1 MAAVTICSNFGDQE
15 NKICHCFHFIPLCLP
30 WSDGTRCPN
39 LNFFFKCWISSQ
51 LEFHVV
57 TISNLLSATHAGLRD
72 FFLMFGIFNQK
83 VRLMGPSAFLDLY
96 TKYLEFL
103 LFPII
108 SIIPYH
114 EVRST
119 LSQVGSMCLLRY
131 HESIYNSAGYIL
143 FAPLHSFLHHSPLCS
158 VH

>member
-1 MAAVTICSNFGDQE
+1 
-15 NKICHCFHFIPLCLP
+15 
-30 WSDGTRCPN
+30 
-39 LNFFFKCWISSQ
+39 
-51 LEFHVV
+51 
-57 TISNLLSATHAGLRD
+57 
-72 FFLMFGIFNQK
+72 MFDIFNQK
-83 VRLMGPSAFLDLY
+83 VRLMDPSAFLDIY
-96 TKYLEFL
+96 IKYLEFL

-119 LSQVGSMCLLRY
+119 LRQVGSMCLLRY

-143 FAPLHSFLHHSPLCS
+143 FAPLHSFLHHSPLCF